1 MSGIL
6 NLKKFSF
13 LIYGLGSSGHSVVK
27 YFKKNKILDYSVW
40 DDSIKLRKKF
50 KHKAVLNLSKSLKEV
65 DFIVLSPGIS
75 LKKTGLCAGF
85 FIVALNASHKYLK
98 LFTLMPINRVSKK
111 KLLKSK

>member
-75 LKKTGLCAGF
+75 LQKT
-85 FIVALNASHKYLK
+85 KYG
-98 LFTLMPINRVSKK
+98 
-111 KLLKSK
+111 

>member
-50 KHKAVLNLSKSLKEV
+50 KHKAVLNLPKSLKEV
-65 DFIVLSPGIS
+65 DFINNKMAAITQWNNKGTVVLN
-75 LKKTGLCAGF
+75 K
-85 FIVALNASHKYLK
+85 
-98 LFTLMPINRVSKK
+98 
-111 KLLKSK
+111 